1 MKKYIKFSLPYH
13 ATSAVNFD
21 GEKMMSSRTKKN
33 DFIPTGLY
41 NKIVKL
47 IPIVSVEA
55 VIVIGGSLLFLKR
68 KNQPA
73 IGQWWFPG
81 GRMHKGESFE
91 ETLYREI
98 NEETGLQISSY
109 KFINIYSRTFQE
121 RHDITIAFLCE
132 CKGKITLN
140 NEHSEYKLFQEI
152 PEGLHPYLH
161 TLVKDSRCEK
171 YLGKTNSV

>member
-1 MKKYIKFSLPYH
+1 VSLEP
-13 ATSAVNFD
+13 
-21 GEKMMSSRTKKN
+21 KKN
-33 DFIPTGLY
+33 DFIPTILY

-55 VIVIGGSLLFLKR
+55 LIVIGGSLLFLKR

-98 NEETGLQISSY
+98 NEETGLQISSC
-109 KFINIYSRTFQE
+109 KFINVYSRIFPE
-121 RHDITIAFLCE
+121 RHDITVAFLCKCE
-132 CKGKITLN
+132 GKIVLN
-140 NEHSEYKLFQEI
+140 SEHSEYRLFSVV
-152 PEGLHPYLH
+152 PENLHPYLL
-161 TLVKDSRCEK
+161 TLIKDARCEK
-171 YLGKTNSV
+171 YLGL